1 MKRFELYIKVALG
14 ALFCLSLGGTAG
26 SLVAAFLASKEI
38 WVKGGVLSDSS
49 VATAQA
55 HAAVPLFVVIA
66 MKSAELARVKQ
77 LTMSYYSE
85 EYGSR
90 VEKTLAIMG
99 WLRVDKMTVV
109 LEASTGEK
117 VMVHGGTVHLV
128 LATSGAKVPVCGG
141 DADCSSFEVYAG
153 VIGCRRLDAV
163 ERGNGSGVGVG

>member
-14 ALFCLSLGGTAG
+14 ALFCLSLGGIAG
-26 SLVAAFLASKEI
+26 SLVAAFL
-38 WVKGGVLSDSS
+38 VKGGVLADSS
-49 VATAQA
+49 DEHVVATAQA